1 MDELSYWDFN
11 IDDKEFAEYPYKGYF
26 YEIVVPADVP
36 LDERMPTERVVLET
50 ICDIQRSS
58 RLHTLNLL
66 AADYTVYFPL
76 DKHIGDWLWDDGSHI
91 LWDDG
96 GRITNTSG
104 TVDLYGPILVRR
116 GYRFRG
122 EFYGYTIEGVV
133 EFVRPSQLGMCS
145 VDIKTN
151 TENLNG

>member
-1 MDELSYWDFN
+1 MDELKDWDFN

-26 YEIVVPADVP
+26 YEIIVDDSKD
-36 LDERMPTERVVLET
+36 LDERVPEERIVFET

-76 DKHIGDWLWDDGSHI
+76 DKHIKDWLWDDDSHI

-96 GRITNTSG
+96 SKITNVNG

-122 EFYGYTIEGVV
+122 EFYGYTLDGVV
-133 EFVRPSQLGMCS
+133 EFVRPSQLGACS

-151 TENLNG
+151 TES